1 MAHGLSCPAA
11 CGIFPDQ
18 ESNSCLLHW
27 QVDSLPL
34 SHHEALEC
42 IFFPSIFF
50 FFSFSVGCMPWQLL
64 AISRREILVT
74 KVLKWWAPKLLLFS
88 SSVESDSLWPCGLQ
102 HTRLPCPSP
111 SSGVCSNSC
120 PLSQRCHPTISSSV
134 ILFSSCLQSFPASE
148 SFPMSQFFTLGG
160 QSIGASTAASVLPM
174 NIQDW
179 FLLGLTGLT
188 SL

>member
-1 MAHGLSCPAA
+1 MWDLSWSGIQLVSPALA
-11 CGIFPDQ
+11 GGFFTTEP
-18 ESNSCLLHW
+18 SRSPGVYSLSFNLL
-27 QVDSLPL
+27 
-34 SHHEALEC
+34 
-42 IFFPSIFF
+42 

-148 SFPMSQFFTLGG
+148 SFPVSQFFALGG
-160 QSIGASTAASVLPM
+160 QSIGASTSASVLPM